1 MSAENEPCYGQ
12 SPSSSCVET
21 SMYFLNRDPLFV
33 TEKPY
38 MFRFDIDT
46 DEIPLTNTSF
56 TKYSGMTVRDLRG
69 QEHRFSIE
77 KQGFAVL
84 TLPREI
90 RYEDYFDPNAVTE
103 YFRSLEQLLVEY
115 LGASKVE
122 AFRHGIR
129 KRHADFPV
137 STGKSYEYDQ
147 PTSMAHIDTT
157 PEEAVREAIRQHGKA
172 ADSLPRSRVQWI
184 KYVTKRVE
192 AAARTFK

>member
-1 MSAENEPCYGQ
+1 
-12 SPSSSCVET
+12 
-21 SMYFLNRDPLFV
+21 MYFLNRDPLFV

-122 AFRHGIR
+122 AFRHGVRLSIN
-129 KRHADFPV
+129 KVYAQQSAEVVLTPSADQ
-137 STGKSYEYDQ
+137 E
-147 PTSMAHIDTT
+147 TSRRLSCLD
-157 PEEAVREAIRQHGKA
+157 RQI
-172 ADSLPRSRVQWI
+172 V
-184 KYVTKRVE
+184 
-192 AAARTFK
+192 